1 VSMITEL
8 YSRFRQLIQ
17 EGSKFLVVGGAGA
30 VVTIGGAS
38 ALQVI
43 GEYKAVTISTIVAT
57 IVTFLGNR
65 HWTFRHREGQGA
77 AHETIMFFILNGIG
91 LLIYYV
97 VIWLIKDVAGM
108 TGSLWYLAELMVGTG
123 LGTLFRFW
131 SYRKWIW
138 TLPDP
143 KPGDPARERGGIDGG
158 PAHESLSPVTTA
170 RPPAN
175 TPSRP
180 VGAHRRQ

>member
-1 VSMITEL
+1 MITDL
-8 YSRFRQLIQ
+8 YGRFRQLIH
-17 EGSKFLVVGGAGA
+17 EWGKFLVVGGAGA

-38 ALQVI
+38 ALQSI

-57 IVTFLGNR
+57 IVTFVGNR
-65 HWTFRHREGQGA
+65 HWTFSHREGQGA
-77 AHETIMFFILNGIG
+77 AHETIMFFILNGVG

-108 TGSLWYLAELMVGTG
+108 HGSLWYLAELIVGTG

-138 TLPDP
+138 TLPEP
-143 KPGDPARERGGIDGG
+143 KPDDAATQHFGGMEGG
-158 PAHESLSPVTTA
+158 PSHESLNPVTTA
-170 RPPAN
+170 PPP
-175 TPSRP
+175 TKSPSRP

>member
-1 VSMITEL
+1 MITEL
-8 YSRFRQLIQ
+8 YSRFRHLIH
-17 EGSKFLVVGGAGA
+17 EGGKFLVVGGIGA

-38 ALQVI
+38 ALQGI

-77 AHETIMFFILNGIG
+77 AHETIMFFILNGVG
-91 LLIYYV
+91 LIIYYV

-108 TGSLWYLAELMVGTG
+108 TGSLWYLAELILGTG

-138 TLPDP
+138 TLP
-143 KPGDPARERGGIDGG
+143 GAERSGAAADLGGLDGG
-158 PAHESLSPVTTA
+158 PSHESLSPVTTA
-170 RPPAN
+170 APPNAGQ
-175 TPSRP
+175 SGRP